1 LFSHVSSVWRGWGN
15 ISVVVALIGFIY
27 LFILFFYFLKNP
39 TAETLSIVSNVSQ
52 KAKGGVDSVAK

>member
-1 LFSHVSSVWRGWGN
+1 VWRGWGN